1 MGQQRPGHAH
11 HLVGERHRHD
21 LEEPRQELRND
32 RRPSRRMIMFVIQY
46 QSHRA
51 GTDLRRELVTSLL
64 AHWLHF
70 SRVGASG
77 KPKRFIAPLQP
88 TVVPREP
95 GRTFRVYEL
104 LLVGVHKRTRTMAQQ
119 IVMDVT
125 GDTRHEFDPTDAA
138 ALAEARARFKQL
150 TDAGFTA
157 AVRKGSG
164 ISQLVRHFD
173 PAADE
178 TVFFPRLRGG

>member
-1 MGQQRPGHAH
+1 MGQQRPGHAR

-32 RRPSRRMIMFVIQY
+32 RRPSRRMIMFVMQY

-77 KPKRFIAPLQP
+77 KPEVHSAIATHGRPS
-88 TVVPREP
+88 EP

-104 LLVGVHKRTRTMAQQ
+104 LLVGVHKRTRIMAQQ

-138 ALAEARARFKQL
+138 ALAQARARFKQL